1 MSSDGQRD
9 RPRTGR
15 ASDGAPQRRP
25 VVYLLVGLTG
35 SGKTTYDQHVLEPAG
50 AVRLSVDEEVFTRH
64 GRYGIDYPENGYFE
78 RKIPVL
84 SELHEQLTGLVAEG
98 CDVVWDHGL
107 WQRQDRKAMKELV
120 EAAGG
125 RWRPLYFPVG
135 REELLRRLAERI
147 GRGDANA
154 LMVTPQ
160 ALDDFVARFEE
171 PRKRT
176 RNHRAE
182 LVLRPR
188 AQTSG
193 HPDGAF
199 AQERPLSTPTAT
211 GR

>member
-1 MSSDGQRD
+1 M
-9 RPRTGR
+9 
-15 ASDGAPQRRP
+15 
-25 VVYLLVGLTG
+25 GLTG

-64 GRYGIDYPENGYFE
+64 GRYGIDYPEDGYFE

-84 SELHEQLTGLVAEG
+84 AELHEQLTGLVAEG
-98 CDVVWDHGL
+98 CDVVWDHEL

-135 REELLRRLAERI
+135 REELLRRLAERN

-160 ALDDFVARFEE
+160 ALDDFIARFEE
-171 PRKRT
+171 PQEENEKSSSRT
-176 RNHRAE
+176 GAEAAGADQRPPRRRIRPGETAVHAYRHR
-182 LVLRPR
+182 
-188 AQTSG
+188 
-193 HPDGAF
+193 
-199 AQERPLSTPTAT
+199 
-211 GR
+211 